1 MAEEN
6 FTPFKGARAN
16 IEKVGSLE
24 GAMLFAHDTG
34 ELFFDTRTEKA
45 PTTISRVQVNANKLV
60 ESTNREGNITTETIT
75 IKDIKNK
82 MDKAAKDTENNSIA
96 LLDANGQ
103 VYRSDFNI
111 NNIANGVNAIYTQVS
126 LTPENWTQ
134 FSKKQVIGIPN
145 LTEESLVVVGPSDY
159 QTASKYN
166 IYCSGQGRGSLTFTC
181 LSDLPKE
188 TVSFNIIIYTEISG
202 GDANRYVI
210 ESALS
215 VEDWDSNKRQRIYDD
230 KIKVNSVLIPSLT
243 DYEDRL
249 KYNIYGVN
257 QGNSESENGGQGY
270 IEFETTEIPDKQ
282 VPVTILIENYTQRG
296 GAQNV

>member
-1 MAEEN
+1 
-6 FTPFKGARAN
+6 
-16 IEKVGSLE
+16 
-24 GAMLFAHDTG
+24 
-34 ELFFDTRTEKA
+34 
-45 PTTISRVQVNANKLV
+45 
-60 ESTNREGNITTETIT
+60 
-75 IKDIKNK
+75 

-111 NNIANGVNAIYTQVS
+111 NNIANGVNAIYTQIS

-159 QTASKYN
+159 KTASKYN

-215 VEDWDSNKRQRIYDD
+215 VEDWDSNKR
-230 KIKVNSVLIPSLT
+230 
-243 DYEDRL
+243 
-249 KYNIYGVN
+249 
-257 QGNSESENGGQGY
+257 
-270 IEFETTEIPDKQ
+270 
-282 VPVTILIENYTQRG
+282 
-296 GAQNV
+296 